1 MLTFWSIWHIFTNRR
16 LQIESN
22 PNPIHS
28 NANRNQQSFASFV
41 LFVRPY
47 SLFITLVRISLENV
61 RFFGEWYLS
70 VCASLSSIWKFYS
83 CCSFFVLLLSVC
95 WSFVFFVI
103 WVSILTNFLVEEYK
117 DFKGD
122 KAHRDLFRFI
132 FLTVFYFCDTISVKN
147 FIKNQKI
154 LNLCYQ
160 LF

>member
-16 LQIESN
+16 RQIESN

-41 LFVRPY
+41 FFVRPY

-61 RFFGEWYLS
+61 RFFGEWCLS

-83 CCSFFVLLLSVC
+83 CCSFFFCFIIVGLLK
-95 WSFVFFVI
+95 FFFVI

-122 KAHRDLFRFI
+122 KTHRDLFRFI
-132 FLTVFYFCDTISVKN
+132 FLTVFYFCDTISAKT
-147 FIKNQKI
+147 F
-154 LNLCYQ
+154 Y
-160 LF
+160 